1 MNKEVKTIV
10 LQVRADD
17 NEHLLSLR
25 VEFKSRFDLE
35 ETLKRVT
42 PFLLVK
48 GKMQIESNLLNLS
61 LNGVAIQKN
70 ANEDRQ
76 KYYHETGN

>member
-25 VEFKSRFDLE
+25 VEFNSRFDLE

-48 GKMQIESNLLNLS
+48 GKMQVESNLLNWS
-61 LNGVAIQKN
+61 LNGVPVQKN